1 MTHFTP
7 GGGPPAALP
16 TLVSRPEAPATTRA
30 PSLDRNRL
38 REAIAV
44 RRQRLAE
51 READLVA
58 ACEKA
63 VAHGAG
69 RHIRLDDRT
78 TWDRAAWN
86 RYVGTAT
93 RLEPEFMPEMLR
105 LIRDIERLERL
116 AALRAPSQASAASA
130 AARQNGRNGRCA
142 EAQAPHRRLS
152 PRVDARSKPVSVPLP
167 YPRFAVQART
177 RACHDRRSA
186 FGSRRF
192 RVAPLPRRPRCS
204 GGGRSRHRFPLTAPE
219 GTTPAWSR
227 RPS

>member
-1 MTHFTP
+1 MTHVTP
-7 GGGPPAALP
+7 GGGPQVAVPP
-16 TLVSRPEAPATTRA
+16 LVSKPQAAAPAPA

-93 RLEPEFMPEMLR
+93 RLEPEFMPEMLH

-116 AALRAPSQASAASA
+116 AALPAASQASAA
-130 AARQNGRNGRCA
+130 
-142 EAQAPHRRLS
+142 
-152 PRVDARSKPVSVPLP
+152 
-167 YPRFAVQART
+167 
-177 RACHDRRSA
+177 
-186 FGSRRF
+186 
-192 RVAPLPRRPRCS
+192 
-204 GGGRSRHRFPLTAPE
+204 
-219 GTTPAWSR
+219 
-227 RPS
+227 